1 MMLTPG
7 NPRAAQMAASGLGP
21 SARLARTPTSEARR
35 AMEAATSCGRP
46 KRRSRPEASSV
57 TVWGAV
63 CSTTGENSK
72 ASAVRAPPN
81 RVRPSKNPETWNIGG
96 FITVS
101 VVLGVAMLLEA
112 LFLLWIGWSR
122 FGLATNN
129 NALYTFSFLTLL
141 YFAAFSIVSARE
153 RRWFWAT
160 MPSKTLVAA
169 IMADALTGTVLT
181 FVGLPGLLPLPWWQT
196 LAIFAYAM
204 VLCLVVNDAV
214 KVVMIKWLVPNAV
227 NRKPVD
233 LTPQIAKRAYELY
246 EQRGRQDGR
255 AVQDWGQAEREIRK
269 VEPHK

>member
-1 MMLTPG
+1 MTDF
-7 NPRAAQMAASGLGP
+7 AKIS
-21 SARLARTPTSEARR
+21 LATD
-35 AMEAATSCGRP
+35 
-46 KRRSRPEASSV
+46 
-57 TVWGAV
+57 
-63 CSTTGENSK
+63 
-72 ASAVRAPPN
+72 

-101 VVLGVAMLLEA
+101 VVLGIAMLVEA
-112 LFLLWIGWSR
+112 LLLLWIGWTR

-181 FVGLPGLLPLPWWQT
+181 FVGLPGLMPLPWWQT
-196 LAIFAYAM
+196 LTIFAYAM

-214 KVVMIKWLVPNAV
+214 KVMMIKWLVPNAV
-227 NRKPVD
+227 AEKPVD

-269 VEPHK
+269 DEILK